1 MKPLRSACPLI
12 LGLLLAWP
20 AARAADPSQ
29 AESYALRLPLAVV
42 PDAAVQRLPL
52 PPQVLVAL
60 QNADY
65 RDLRIFNAAGQP
77 VPLALAA
84 ASLAPTPER
93 QQRPLVAH
101 PILGPEAAQT
111 STGLDGLSL
120 RIEEQ
125 QGRRVVQV
133 QAAAGAP
140 GAPGAAPSAPAA
152 TQQVLG
158 TLFDTRAVTAPAV
171 ALALDAVLP
180 PGQPVRLQLAQSRDL
195 QHWQPL
201 AQTVVYRAPDAAEG
215 AAQLGS
221 SVLELPGTPL
231 KDHYLRLSWSPVQGV
246 GTAAGAVPVD
256 VRGATLTTSAL
267 GAAPERPRAEL
278 QPVAFTDAHT
288 LRFTL
293 PFATPVAALD
303 IRPHGLNELVPV
315 RVLGRSDANTNNQ
328 QPWQPLARAVVYQL
342 QGSPA
347 PQRSAAI
354 PLDGRSWRQLRVEAD
369 ARTAGFSAAPTVALE
384 FEPVQLV
391 FVASGSGPF
400 TLAAGLAPGDG
411 ALNAYLP
418 LPSLVPGY
426 QPRQEDS
433 LPLARLA
440 SDGAPAS
447 VQPSPAAPTTVQAS
461 AASEGTPTR
470 TLVLWGVLLVGVV
483 LLGAMAW
490 VLARQSRGS
499 TPPAE

>member
-1 MKPLRSACPLI
+1 MSLHRLSRPAFLTLFLA
-12 LGLLLAWP
+12 LLLALP
-20 AARAADPSQ
+20 AVRAADPSQ
-29 AESYALRLPLAVV
+29 PESYALRLPLAVA

-84 ASLAPTPER
+84 ASLAPTPGR
-93 QQRPLVAH
+93 QQRPLVPH

-111 STGLDGLSL
+111 TAGLDGLSL

-133 QAAAGAP
+133 QAASSATS
-140 GAPGAAPSAPAA
+140 SAPAEA
-152 TQQVLG
+152 QQVLG

-171 ALALDAVLP
+171 SLALDAVLP

-221 SVLELPGTPL
+221 SVLELPGTSL
-231 KDHYLRLSWSPVQGV
+231 KDQYLRLSWSPVQG
-246 GTAAGAVPVD
+246 GSAVPVV

-267 GAAPERPRAEL
+267 GAAPERPRADL

-303 IRPHGLNELVPV
+303 IRPQGLNELVPV
-315 RVLGRSDANTNNQ
+315 RVLGRSDVNANAQ
-328 QPWQPLARAVVYQL
+328 QAWQPLARAVVYQL
-342 QGSPA
+342 QGAPA

-391 FVASGSGPF
+391 FVASGAGPF
-400 TLAAGLAPGDG
+400 TLAAGLAGSDG

-426 QPRQEDS
+426 QPRQEDR

-440 SDGAPAS
+440 TDAAPES
-447 VQPSPAAPTTVQAS
+447 VQPSPPAPTTVQAG

-470 TLVLWGVLLVGVV
+470 ALVLWGVLLAGV
-483 LLGAMAW
+483 LLLGGMAW
-490 VLARQSRGS
+490 ALARQTRSS
-499 TPPAE
+499 PPPAE

>member
-1 MKPLRSACPLI
+1 
-12 LGLLLAWP
+12 
-20 AARAADPSQ
+20 
-29 AESYALRLPLAVV
+29 
-42 PDAAVQRLPL
+42 
-52 PPQVLVAL
+52 
-60 QNADY
+60 
-65 RDLRIFNAAGQP
+65 
-77 VPLALAA
+77 
-84 ASLAPTPER
+84 
-93 QQRPLVAH
+93 
-101 PILGPEAAQT
+101 
-111 STGLDGLSL
+111 
-120 RIEEQ
+120 
-125 QGRRVVQV
+125 
-133 QAAAGAP
+133 
-140 GAPGAAPSAPAA
+140 
-152 TQQVLG
+152 
-158 TLFDTRAVTAPAV
+158 
-171 ALALDAVLP
+171 
-180 PGQPVRLQLAQSRDL
+180 
-195 QHWQPL
+195 
-201 AQTVVYRAPDAAEG
+201 
-215 AAQLGS
+215 
-221 SVLELPGTPL
+221 
-231 KDHYLRLSWSPVQGV
+231 
-246 GTAAGAVPVD
+246 VPVD

-267 GAAPERPRAEL
+267 GAAPERPRAAL

-315 RVLGRSDANTNNQ
+315 RVLGRSDANANNQ

-426 QPRQEDS
+426 QPRQEDR

-490 VLARQSRGS
+490 ALARQTRGR

>member
-1 MKPLRSACPLI
+1 MSLHRLSRPALLTLFLA
-12 LGLLLAWP
+12 LLALP
-20 AARAADPSQ
+20 VAQAADPSQ
-29 AESYALRLPLAVV
+29 LESYALRLPLAAA

-77 VPLALAA
+77 VPFALAA
-84 ASLAPTPER
+84 VRTASA
-93 QQRPLVAH
+93 QQRQHQALMAY
-101 PILGPEAAQT
+101 PILGPATAPGPA
-111 STGLDGLSL
+111 GLDGLSL

-133 QAAAGAP
+133 QAAP
-140 GAPGAAPSAPAA
+140 GAPGTASSAPTAA
-152 TQQVLG
+152 QQVLG

-171 ALALDAVLP
+171 SLALDAVLP

-221 SVLELPGTPL
+221 SVLALPGISL
-231 KDHYLRLSWSPVQGV
+231 KDQYLRLGWSPVQG
-246 GTAAGAVPVD
+246 GATEPVE
-256 VRGATLTTSAL
+256 VRGATLSTSTL

-278 QPVAFTDAHT
+278 QPVAFTDDHT

-315 RVLGRSDANTNNQ
+315 RVLGRSDANANAQ
-328 QPWQPLARAVVYQL
+328 QAWQPLARAVVYQL
-342 QGSPA
+342 QGAPA

-369 ARTAGFSAAPTVALE
+369 PRTAGFSAAPTVALE
-384 FEPVQLV
+384 FDPVQLV
-391 FVASGSGPF
+391 FVASGDGPF
-400 TLAAGLAPGDG
+400 TLAAGLARSDG

-426 QPRQEDS
+426 QSRPEDS

-440 SDGAPAS
+440 SDATPESAQAS
-447 VQPSPAAPTTVQAS
+447 PPAPTTVQA
-461 AASEGTPTR
+461 AAAPEGMPTR
-470 TLVLWGVLLVGVV
+470 TLVLWGVLLAGV
-483 LLGAMAW
+483 LLLGGMAW
-490 VLARQSRGS
+490 ALLRQARGS
-499 TPPAE
+499 KPPAA

>member
-1 MKPLRSACPLI
+1 MNLTRPLCLA
-12 LGLLLAWP
+12 LLLAWP
-20 AARAADPSQ
+20 CAQAADPSQ
-29 AESYALRLPLAVV
+29 AESYALRLPLAVA

-52 PPQVLVAL
+52 PPEVLVAL

-77 VPLALAA
+77 VPFALAA
-84 ASLAPTPER
+84 ASLAPAPER
-93 QQRPLVAH
+93 KQQPLVAH
-101 PILGPEAAQT
+101 PILGPAAQGT
-111 STGLDGLSL
+111 AGLDGLSL

-133 QAAAGAP
+133 QAAP
-140 GAPGAAPSAPAA
+140 SAPGAASSAPAEA
-152 TQQVLG
+152 PQVLG
-158 TLFDTRAVTAPAV
+158 ALFDTRAVTAPAV
-171 ALALDAVLP
+171 SLALDAVLP

-231 KDHYLRLSWSPVQGV
+231 KDQYLRLSWSLVQGGSTV
-246 GTAAGAVPVD
+246 GEGARVD

-315 RVLGRSDANTNNQ
+315 RVLGRVDANANAQ

-342 QGSPA
+342 QGAPA

-384 FEPVQLV
+384 FDPVQLV

-400 TLAAGLAPGDG
+400 TLAAGLASGDG

-440 SDGAPAS
+440 SDAAPAS
-447 VQPSPAAPTTVQAS
+447 VQPGPAAPTTVQAP

-470 TLVLWGVLLVGVV
+470 TLVLWGVLLAGVL

-490 VLARQSRGS
+490 ALVQQTRGS

>member
-1 MKPLRSACPLI
+1 MMSLHRLSRPAFLTLFLA
-12 LGLLLAWP
+12 LLLALP

-29 AESYALRLPLAVV
+29 LESYALRLPLAVV

-93 QQRPLVAH
+93 QQWPLVPH

-111 STGLDGLSL
+111 TAGLDGLSL

-133 QAAAGAP
+133 QAAP
-140 GAPGAAPSAPAA
+140 GTLGAASSAPAA
-152 TQQVLG
+152 AQQVLG

-171 ALALDAVLP
+171 SLALDAVLP

-231 KDHYLRLSWSPVQGV
+231 KDQYLRLSWSPVQG
-246 GTAAGAVPVD
+246 GSAVPVD

-315 RVLGRSDANTNNQ
+315 RVLGRSDVNANAQ
-328 QPWQPLARAVVYQL
+328 QAWQPLARAVVYQL
-342 QGSPA
+342 QSAPA

-440 SDGAPAS
+440 ADAAPES
-447 VQPSPAAPTTVQAS
+447 VQPSPPAPTTVQAG

-470 TLVLWGVLLVGVV
+470 TLVLWGVLLAGV
-483 LLGAMAW
+483 LLLGGMAW
-490 VLARQSRGS
+490 ALVRNTRGS
-499 TPPAE
+499 ASTGE